1 MLTPPAWSRVLL
13 RAHVTVVLAV
23 HAEIASEEPTAQD
36 EADGIRA
43 ELTESGAVEE
53 LEEWEDALLQ
63 RPLVDWTDAEVAD
76 TVWRYEGAG
85 VLAWWL
91 GRLDLPAYDTP
102 FDAGDVVRVL
112 TPWTDLQE
120 CIAPG
125 RTVEE
130 LDALA
135 QHLVELQ
142 AEPLEGLALRIA
154 EERWLAVAWLR
165 GEDELW
171 SECAL
176 GA

>member
-1 MLTPPAWSRVLL
+1 MLTPPVFSRVLA

-36 EADGIRA
+36 EADGIRG

-63 RPLVDWTDAEVAD
+63 RPLVDWTDAEVVD
-76 TVWRYEGAG
+76 TAWRYEGAG

-102 FDAGDVVRVL
+102 FEAGAVVSVL
-112 TPWTDLQE
+112 TPWDELQLVA
-120 CIAPG
+120 APK
-125 RTVEE
+125 RIVEE

-135 QHLVELQ
+135 QQLVELQ
-142 AEPLEGLALRIA
+142 AEPLEGLELRIA

-171 SECAL
+171 SECGLNA
-176 GA
+176 